1 MNKVQLIGRLTK
13 DTELKATTTG
23 VALVH
28 FSVAVDRRSQDQ
40 DADFFECIAFGKTA
54 EFIAK
59 FFLKGMKIA
68 VVGRIQNN
76 NYKDKNGVTHYGN
89 NIVVEEAEF
98 CERKATQTEQPQ
110 LQQAEQQPPKP
121 TLDDINFKD
130 FESVE
135 GDIPF

>member
-1 MNKVQLIGRLTK
+1 
-13 DTELKATTTG
+13 
-23 VALVH
+23 VH
-28 FSVAVDRRSQDQ
+28 FSIAVDRRSQDQ

-59 FFLKGMKIA
+59 FFSKGMKIA

-89 NIVVEEAEF
+89 KIVVEEAEF

-110 LQQAEQQPPKP
+110 QQTEQQSVSTPSN
-121 TLDDINFKD
+121 LDYKG
-130 FESVE
+130 FESLE
-135 GDIPF
+135 DDIPF